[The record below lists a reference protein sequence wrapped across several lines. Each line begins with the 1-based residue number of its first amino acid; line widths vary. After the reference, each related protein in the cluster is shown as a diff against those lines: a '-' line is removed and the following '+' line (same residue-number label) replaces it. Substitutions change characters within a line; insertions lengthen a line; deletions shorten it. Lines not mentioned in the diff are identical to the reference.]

1 MTVWF
6 QGLFVFMNKRC
17 EGMFM
22 ETQGLWDVV
31 VKHFSITILV
41 EFVFFR
47 RSLSIET
54 YATKTIQ

>member
-1 MTVWF
+1 MV
-6 QGLFVFMNKRC
+6 QGLFVFMNKRY

-31 VKHFSITILV
+31 LKKFGITMLD
-41 EFVFFR
+41 EFVFIR
-47 RSLSIET
+47 QSLSIEK